1 MNEQV
6 FDVYASLS
14 ELNKRLTTVEKNM
27 PNYLADLL
35 EIGRNIGFLTKRIQ
49 EQETEIRELKEKLND
64 SDKVQITTRSK

>member
-6 FDVYASLS
+6 FDVYASIS

-27 PNYLADLL
+27 PDYLADLL

-49 EQETEIRELKEKLND
+49 EQETEIGELKKIIERND
-64 SDKVQITTRSK
+64 ET

>member
-6 FDVYASLS
+6 FDVYASLN
-14 ELNKRLTTVEKNM
+14 ELNNRLTTVEKNM

-64 SDKVQITTRSK
+64 SGKV

>member
-27 PNYLADLL
+27 PDYLADLL

-49 EQETEIRELKEKLND
+49 EQETEIRELKEKLHD
-64 SDKVQITTRSK
+64 SGRE

>member
-6 FDVYASLS
+6 FDVYASIS

-27 PNYLADLL
+27 PDYLADLL

-49 EQETEIRELKEKLND
+49 EQETEIRELKKIIERDEKP
-64 SDKVQITTRSK
+64 

>member
-6 FDVYASLS
+6 FDVYASLN
-14 ELNKRLTTVEKNM
+14 ELNNRLTTVEKNM

-49 EQETEIRELKEKLND
+49 EQETEIRELKEKLHD
-64 SDKVQITTRSK
+64 SGRSRDVRE

>member
-6 FDVYASLS
+6 FDVYASLN

-49 EQETEIRELKEKLND
+49 EQETEIKELKKIIERTEELK
-64 SDKVQITTRSK
+64 

>member
-6 FDVYASLS
+6 FDVYASIS

-27 PNYLADLL
+27 PDYLADLL

-49 EQETEIRELKEKLND
+49 EQETEIRELKKIIERDEK
-64 SDKVQITTRSK
+64 T

>member
-6 FDVYASLS
+6 FDVYASLN
-14 ELNKRLTTVEKNM
+14 ELNNRLTTVEKNM

-49 EQETEIRELKEKLND
+49 EQETEIRELKEKLHD
-64 SDKVQITTRSK
+64 SGRE